1 MFVVHILSISYVGSK
16 PQPGH
21 YNPDS
26 VAERDFL
33 RSEGDPAAIGYTI
46 NEAVS
51 LTRSVV
57 CSTSSSFDWHI
68 LFCSIGKST
77 HSIYVFKDYQLFML
91 NLRVCL
97 CF

>member
-1 MFVVHILSISYVGSK
+1 MVHILSLSYVGSK

-33 RSEGDPAAIGYTI
+33 RTEGDPAAIGYTI

-57 CSTSSSFDWHI
+57 CST
-68 LFCSIGKST
+68 LVRLIGTSYFVFLLENQPTAFMYAST
-77 HSIYVFKDYQLFML
+77 T
-91 NLRVCL
+91 NLL
-97 CF
+97 C